1 MIDEKKKLE
10 SMKASLEIMKKYT
23 TDSNEKEVINELLND
38 DGEEVSDEL
47 MMKLVHQ
54 SYENLEKSPKKISKN

>member
-23 TDSNEKEVINELLND
+23 TDSNEK
-38 DGEEVSDEL
+38 
-47 MMKLVHQ
+47 K
-54 SYENLEKSPKKISKN
+54 